1 MANNNNNNN
10 WKRIGGFSRTGTQ
23 NYVRT
28 NDAAMGGTTFG
39 STDVSN
45 NVGNTTLRI
54 GNNAGV
60 VYINGDIDMS
70 GGVNVVAPINRIRNV
85 RDPIADQDVATKFY
99 VDERVGAI
107 VTGGDIAI
115 GPTGPEGPPGIGI
128 PGTNGSGGP
137 TGHTG
142 CTGPLGATGSSFGVK
157 GPTGEKGVP
166 GSTGANGA
174 AGATGPIGP
183 VGEKGE
189 QGIQGTQGIQGSNGT
204 ILWLNPDGNSPTNQ
218 LIIDSY
224 LLSKVP
230 INASVRTVGPISVSA
245 TYGNVNKIIPGSRF
259 FNTAIEVSTL
269 AVIPSGV
276 WVLNLYANVP
286 SNSDANQVALYAA
299 VFMISGTTN
308 QPSPDSLVIE
318 TKDGGDAGYYPPRAA
333 YLPDHVKY
341 IGKSWGSTD
350 NVLISNT
357 DTANKGVTIDGTSRK
372 LYKLEMPVEFI
383 TLKDAAGNRE
393 NVYVQLQIYIRNTKE
408 ANQTANV
415 SLYFQTDATTNET
428 TYSYLQ
434 TTFGAVGIDGIPG
447 ATGSTGSK
455 GENGLIGPAGPAGAT
470 GSAGPTGIAGPVGPR
485 GSQGSTGVTG
495 PAGSSNSYGVQYAV
509 QYRGNGSSTGYTD
522 NSGNFRGDINFR
534 YEPGPIGYI
543 NRLTDASSG
552 SVVLNDLA
560 CNSIHSPVYVQ
571 DTTISGP
578 GTTRPRTYIRGGEL
592 VTSGPYVEQS
602 DFVVL
607 ASGTDTT
614 NGSNSKIAI
623 GVNDITNGIKM
634 IHNYQT
640 KKVTF
645 QVHDESKASG
655 VVGLQF
661 DLNGSTVLG
670 NISAAQ
676 DKFCI
681 VNSSGAVG
689 VGGITASQL
698 SASAHTALNRMLHVR
713 GNVMVGSDPG
723 GVNAASN
730 AMVLLNKST
739 TTPSTPMS
747 GYPGIYHR
755 QIASGEVTALGGST
769 NSIAT
774 AGEGLG
780 FISPNFITF
789 QTGSSLQN
797 SIVINQAGVV
807 SVTAPR
813 TNLNSA
819 VSVGKN
825 FATVETHDNLA
836 PVMDISGTLS
846 VSTGAPDFT
855 DVPRIKLISRGI
867 AANSSIP
874 SVTLQSQ
881 PSTSNE
887 IRGVSSNSNTSG
899 FLRLSAQTP
908 ANSCIDL
915 IGSNTSA
922 SAYNNAVRI
931 STGGNERMIVNGS
944 GNVGIGTMMPT
955 TALDV
960 NGITRI
966 RNNLLANSKIFVG
979 TTDTATND
987 GTEFGYDSTGFSIWN
1002 YRNGSMRFGTSS
1014 SERMRI
1020 LADGKVGIGTR
1031 TPGAEL
1037 DVAGAANV
1045 SNYLSVG
1052 SGGSGSGTTTSI
1064 LPNAFYVRTSGTNWR
1079 DYIPLLV
1086 ADSTTNIQIW
1096 GGPDLQWHDVN
1107 YGASN
1112 EIGKQYSYFA
1122 GYWLNAN
1129 RAVVGTSFSVE
1140 SYAGTGGNPPTSS
1153 RGLFT
1158 FTATAVSNGIVTAY
1172 TGFLSQ
1178 GGYGLQTLTAQ
1189 SDGID
1194 AGVARRSLS
1203 NRTLIMGG
1211 SVETGY
1217 LGVVGVAKVSTI
1229 LSAQTGL
1236 ILGDNTRSAM
1246 DNGGDASTGILL
1258 NLINTT
1264 GDAKPRLRF
1273 VGNANSVDIGCS
1285 DYETFIWSKG
1295 NKNLGIATNNIRRMT
1310 IKNTGNVGIGI
1321 EAPNTALDVNGRI
1334 RATGGIKLGPQSTTS
1349 DDMTENSSLDINNS
1363 TIARSRFTCGSNSLT
1378 IGMGTVES
1386 FFWNESNSRMV
1397 FGTNREYRMVI
1408 SNGGDIVM
1416 GRTPQNHSSILLNN
1430 GGTNYQGTVTLVVKP
1445 LTNASQKRPYY
1456 VNTSPVIYSDTAGFY
1471 QQYPIGYGND
1481 SDPVTVTNVFGGFFV
1496 AFFEGAIQCEFI
1508 IIGSDKRMKK
1518 NITEINN
1525 DKPLQLLRKIK
1536 CSTFEYIDKIKNS
1549 TYTVHGFV
1557 AQDIKDVVPESV
1569 HTVKDFLPNFYCN
1582 CIVEKDRVDENSK
1595 KQIYRI
1601 FIPENPIKQLLF
1613 TGNHDIY
1620 GTEYKTTTGM
1630 PASDALGNQ
1639 QFVVKLYDS
1648 SNNEINV
1655 ETIKIIDE
1663 YSFLISVELNE
1674 KGENDKITEKMYFLY
1689 GQQVDDFHKID
1700 NDHIHNIA
1708 TAALQEVDRQ
1718 QQADKARIAELENQ
1732 VSNLEATVASQQSL
1746 INDILERLNKLEA

>member
-70 GGVNVVAPINRIRNV
+70 GGVNVVTPINRIRNV

-99 VDERVGAI
+99 VDKTVDAI
-107 VTGGDIAI
+107 VMGSSER

-128 PGTNGSGGP
+128 GGQNGSDGP
-137 TGHTG
+137 MGHTG
-142 CTGPLGATGSSFGVK
+142 PTGPLGATGSSFGVL
-157 GPTGEKGVP
+157 GPTGERGVP

-204 ILWLNPDGNSPTNQ
+204 ILWLNPDGDSPTNQ
-218 LIIDSY
+218 LITDSY

-230 INASVRTVGPISVSA
+230 INASIRTVGPISVSA
-245 TYGNVNKIIPGSRF
+245 TYGNVNKIIPASRF

-286 SNSDANQVALYAA
+286 STSDANQVALYAA

-308 QPSPDSLVIE
+308 QPSPDSLIIE

-341 IGKSWGSTD
+341 IGKSWGSTE
-350 NVLISNT
+350 NVLTSNT

-383 TLKDAAGNRE
+383 TLQDASGNRE
-393 NVYVQLQIYIRNTKE
+393 NVYVQLQIYVRNTKE

-415 SLYFQTDATTNET
+415 SLYFQTDANTNET

-434 TTFGAVGIDGIPG
+434 TTFGAVGIQGIPG
-447 ATGSTGSK
+447 STGSTGAK
-455 GENGLIGPAGPAGAT
+455 GDNGLIGPAGPGGAT

-485 GSQGSTGVTG
+485 GSQGPTGVTG
-495 PAGSSNSYGVQYAV
+495 PEGSSNSYGVQYAV
-509 QYRGNGSSTGYTD
+509 QYRGNQSTGDTD
-522 NSGNFRGDINFR
+522 NSGNFRGDTNFR
-534 YEPGPIGYI
+534 YIPTGYL
-543 NRLTDASSG
+543 NRLTDATAG
-552 SVVLNDLA
+552 SVVLNDIA

-571 DTTISGP
+571 DTSIVVGS

-592 VTSGPYVEQS
+592 VNSGGSAEQS
-602 DFVVL
+602 NYVVL

-614 NGSNSKIAI
+614 NGSNSKIAVS
-623 GVNDITNGIKM
+623 VNDITNGIKM
-634 IHNYQT
+634 IHNYGT
-640 KKVTF
+640 KKVSF
-645 QVHDESKASG
+645 QVHDENKASG

-661 DLNGSTVLG
+661 DLDGTSVLG
-670 NISAAQ
+670 NVSAAQ
-676 DKFCI
+676 DRFCI
-681 VNSSGAVG
+681 VNSSGAAG
-689 VGGITASQL
+689 VGGITAAQL
-698 SASAHTALNRMLHVR
+698 SASTHTALNRMLHVR

-739 TTPSTPMS
+739 TTPSTPIS
-747 GYPGIYHR
+747 GYPGVYHR
-755 QIASGEVTALGGST
+755 QIASGEVTALGGAT

-797 SIVINQAGVV
+797 NSIVINQSGVV
-807 SVTAPR
+807 SVTGR
-813 TNLNSA
+813 TNLNGA
-819 VSVGKN
+819 VSVNKN
-825 FATVETHDNLA
+825 FGTVETHDTLT

-846 VSTGAPDFT
+846 VSTGAPDFS
-855 DVPRIKLISRGI
+855 DVPRIKLISRGV
-867 AANSSIP
+867 AANSAIP
-874 SVTLQSQ
+874 GATTTAS
-881 PSTSNE
+881 SNE
-887 IRGVSSNSNTSG
+887 IRGVSSNSSASG

-915 IGSNTSA
+915 IGVNTSA
-922 SAYNNAVRI
+922 PAYNNAVRI
-931 STGGNERMIVNGS
+931 NTGGTERMIVNGS
-944 GNVGIGTMMPT
+944 GNVGIGTNAPT
-955 TALDV
+955 ARLDV
-960 NGITRI
+960 NGEGNILSGLTIGSSSNSSVVTGSISSKLAIYHATDARI
-966 RNNLLANSKIFVG
+966 FLRH
-979 TTDTATND
+979 
-987 GTEFGYDSTGFSIWN
+987 
-1002 YRNGSMRFGTSS
+1002 GTSDGLLIGNNS
-1014 SERMRI
+1014 SNSFIGHRPASGEFSLNCEQNVPMKFKTHTSSGASARMTI
-1020 LADGKVGIGTR
+1020 LGDGKVGIGTES
-1031 TPGAEL
+1031 PSVAL
-1037 DVAGAANV
+1037 DVRGEVSLTQNLNMNNTRVYNMNGPALATDAATKGYVDGKFVNT
-1045 SNYLSVG
+1045 SI
-1052 SGGSGSGTTTSI
+1052 SGTLDVTGTSQFR
-1064 LPNAFYVRTSGTNWR
+1064 AKT
-1079 DYIPLLV
+1079 
-1086 ADSTTNIQIW
+1086 IQQVSVW
-1096 GGPDLQWHDVN
+1096 QESSD
-1107 YGASN
+1107 
-1112 EIGKQYSYFA
+1112 GKQRLFYSPNGDTYF
-1122 GYWLNAN
+1122 GTGNSYIWRSSAN
-1129 RAVVGTSFSVE
+1129 NSNDTDIMSLLTNGRLGIGTSS
-1140 SYAGTGGNPPTSS
+1140 
-1153 RGLFT
+1153 
-1158 FTATAVSNGIVTAY
+1158 
-1172 TGFLSQ
+1172 
-1178 GGYGLQTLTAQ
+1178 
-1189 SDGID
+1189 
-1194 AGVARRSLS
+1194 
-1203 NRTLIMGG
+1203 
-1211 SVETGY
+1211 
-1217 LGVVGVAKVSTI
+1217 
-1229 LSAQTGL
+1229 
-1236 ILGDNTRSAM
+1236 
-1246 DNGGDASTGILL
+1246 
-1258 NLINTT
+1258 
-1264 GDAKPRLRF
+1264 
-1273 VGNANSVDIGCS
+1273 
-1285 DYETFIWSKG
+1285 
-1295 NKNLGIATNNIRRMT
+1295 
-1310 IKNTGNVGIGI
+1310 
-1321 EAPNTALDVNGRI
+1321 PNTALDVNGRI
-1334 RATGGIKLGPQSTTS
+1334 RAIGGIKLGANSTTS
-1349 DDMTENSSLDINNS
+1349 DDMTQDSSLDINNS
-1363 TIARSRFTCGSNSLT
+1363 TIARSRFMCGSNRLT
-1378 IGMGTVES
+1378 IGMSTAES
-1386 FFWNESNSRMV
+1386 FIWNETNTRMV
-1397 FGTNREYRMVI
+1397 FGTSDTYRMVI
-1408 SNGGDIVM
+1408 NSVGDIVM
-1416 GRTPQNHSSILLNN
+1416 GNSPENHSPALLNN
-1430 GGTNYQGTVTLVVKP
+1430 GGTNYQGTVTLVVRP
-1445 LTNASQKRPYY
+1445 ISAASQNRPYY
-1456 VNTSPVIYSDTAGFY
+1456 QTSSAILFVFINGIYSEGTVPFGQDG
-1471 QQYPIGYGND
+1471 
-1481 SDPVTVTNVFGGFFV
+1481 DPTPSIVSQPFGGFFV

-1508 IIGSDKRMKK
+1508 VISSDKRMKK

-1549 TYTVHGFV
+1549 TYTVHGFI

-1582 CIVEKDRVDENSK
+1582 CILEKDRVDEDSK
-1595 KQIYRI
+1595 KKIYRV

-1620 GTEYKTTTGM
+1620 GNEYKTTTGM

-1639 QFVVKLYDS
+1639 KFVVKLYDS

-1674 KGENDKITEKMYFLY
+1674 NGENDKITEKMYFLY

-1700 NDHIHNIA
+1700 NDHIHNIT

-1732 VSNLEATVASQQSL
+1732 VSNLEATVGSLESTIASQQSL
-1746 INDILERLNKLEA
+1746 INDILERLKTLGA